1 MSLMKNYTIAIKTE
15 HKKHYPGYLQP
26 NPNNKGLCAPCC
38 FSNVTGKQ
46 QKDRRNLCKKNDELE
61 PENTDKKTKIVE
73 DYIKGPEKFP
83 LQENRYGYLPPAVET
98 FLKTDNKLCYISNNN
113 TNLRLNHECILRKG
127 VENNKTQSFIACLSD
142 VFYKES
148 DDDTKLTIVE
158 MKEKL
163 IESLNYDK
171 FIKLQ
176 NGNLIRIFDDSTNN
190 DITDDFMKS
199 KIYNKL
205 KSKSPESNIYFKK

>member
-1 MSLMKNYTIAIKTE
+1 MMY
-15 HKKHYPGYLQP
+15 
-26 NPNNKGLCAPCC
+26 
-38 FSNVTGKQ
+38 
-46 QKDRRNLCKKNDELE
+46 
-61 PENTDKKTKIVE
+61 
-73 DYIKGPEKFP
+73 
-83 LQENRYGYLPPAVET
+83 
-98 FLKTDNKLCYISNNN
+98 
-113 TNLRLNHECILRKG
+113 LRKG

-142 VFYKES
+142 AFYKES

-190 DITDDFMKS
+190 DITDDFKKS
-199 KIYNKL
+199 KDIINLNQKVQNQIYIL
-205 KSKSPESNIYFKK
+205 KK